1 MGLDYDPYGFS
12 ATTPVVTT
20 DPERLASNVFQDDDL
35 YPSLSLTYMRPF
47 WADTFQLR
55 GTYSETVVRPD
66 LREITDASYI
76 DPFNRRPRVW

>member
-55 GTYSETVVRPD
+55 GPIRRRWCVRTFGRLPTP
-66 LREITDASYI
+66 LILI
-76 DPFNRRPRVW
+76 P